1 LFAYLYDGDLTF
13 LEQFMPRISK
23 SVVHN
28 AHFSASRSR
37 ANFGAVFVL
46 ALFAQQAGA
55 QSSDKKDTSPWNV
68 SVGALAVS
76 TPEYEG
82 AKKSATGLVPSVSL
96 SYKTQGYGTFSLGG
110 KGLGAAWT
118 IIDKEDYSFG
128 LSLGAS
134 QGRSD
139 SKDGTAFR
147 PGSKRLKGMGEIKSA
162 GEFGV
167 FGHVNAGVPI
177 MLAVVRGSGDGKADA
192 KDRSIRGHGG
202 TRIEL
207 STEIPWQISSD
218 FSLSFSPNIVWA
230 DKKYNQTYFG
240 VTSVQ
245 SANSGFKAY
254 NAGAGVKS
262 VGLAVGAEYKFTP
275 NWSANA
281 ALALNQLQ
289 GDAAKSP
296 LVQKKAQTTLAAG
309 VNYKF

>member
-1 LFAYLYDGDLTF
+1 
-13 LEQFMPRISK
+13 MPRFFK
-23 SVVHN
+23 SALHR
-28 AHFSASRSR
+28 ARFQTSR
-37 ANFGAVFVL
+37 ATAGFGAVFVL
-46 ALFAQQAGA
+46 ALFAQPAGA
-55 QSSDKKDTSPWNV
+55 QSSAKKDTSPWDV

-82 AKKSATGLVPSVSL
+82 AKKSANGLTPSLSL
-96 SYKTQGYGTFSLGG
+96 SYKSQGYGTLSVGG

-128 LSLGAS
+128 VSLGAS

-139 SKDGTAFR
+139 VKDGTPLR
-147 PGSKRLKGMGEIKSA
+147 LGSKRLKGMGEIKPA
-162 GEFGV
+162 AELGV
-167 FGHVNAGVPI
+167 FGHVNAGLPI

-202 TRIEL
+202 SRIEL
-207 STEIPWQISSD
+207 STEIPWQVSSN
-218 FSLSFSPNIVWA
+218 FGLSFSPNVVWT

-245 SANSGFKAY
+245 AANSSFNVY
-254 NAGAGVKS
+254 NAGAGIKS
-262 VGLAVGAEYKFTP
+262 VGVAVGAEYKFTP

-281 ALALNQLQ
+281 VLALNQLQ

-296 LVQKKAQTTLAAG
+296 LVQKKAQTTVAAG

>member
-1 LFAYLYDGDLTF
+1 
-13 LEQFMPRISK
+13 
-23 SVVHN
+23 
-28 AHFSASRSR
+28 
-37 ANFGAVFVL
+37 
-46 ALFAQQAGA
+46 
-55 QSSDKKDTSPWNV
+55 
-68 SVGALAVS
+68 
-76 TPEYEG
+76 
-82 AKKSATGLVPSVSL
+82 VPNLSL

-128 LSLGAS
+128 VSLGAS
-134 QGRSD
+134 QGRRD
-139 SKDGTAFR
+139 AQDGTALR
-147 PGSKRLKGMGEIKSA
+147 PGSKRLRGMGEIKPA
-162 GEFGV
+162 AEFGV
-167 FGHVNAGVPI
+167 FGHVNAGLPI
-177 MLAVVRGSGDGKADA
+177 MLAVARGSGDGKADA

-207 STEIPWQISSD
+207 STEIPWQISSN
-218 FSLSFSPNIVWA
+218 FGLSFSPNIVWG

-245 SANSGFKAY
+245 AANSSFKAY

>member
-1 LFAYLYDGDLTF
+1 
-13 LEQFMPRISK
+13 MPRISK
-23 SVVHN
+23 SVAHN
-28 AHFSASRSR
+28 AHFPASRSR
-37 ANFGAVFVL
+37 ANFGASFGAVFLL
-46 ALFAQQAGA
+46 ALSAQQAGA
-55 QSSDKKDTSPWNV
+55 QSSEKKDTSPWDV
-68 SVGALAVS
+68 SLGALLVS

-82 AKKSATGLVPSVSL
+82 AKKSTSGLVPSLSL

-128 LSLGAS
+128 VSLGAS

-139 SKDGTAFR
+139 AKDGTVLR
-147 PGSKRLKGMGEIKSA
+147 PGSKFLKGMGDIKSA
-162 GEFGV
+162 AEFGV

-207 STEIPWQISSD
+207 STEIPWQISSNIG
-218 FSLSFSPNIVWA
+218 LSFSPNIVWA

-240 VTSVQ
+240 VTSLQ
-245 SANSGFKAY
+245 SANSGFKTY
-254 NAGAGVKS
+254 EAGAGIKS

-275 NWSANA
+275 HWSANV

-296 LVQKKAQTTLAAG
+296 LVQKKAQTTVAAG
-309 VNYKF
+309 VSYKF

>member
-1 LFAYLYDGDLTF
+1 
-13 LEQFMPRISK
+13 MPRISK
-23 SVVHN
+23 SV
-28 AHFSASRSR
+28 AHHVPFPTSRPR
-37 ANFGAVFVL
+37 ACFGVGFGAVFVL
-46 ALFAQQAGA
+46 ALSAQPAGA
-55 QSSDKKDTSPWNV
+55 QSSEKKDAGPWDV
-68 SVGALAVS
+68 SVGASVVS

-82 AKKSATGLVPSVSL
+82 AKKSTSSLVPNLSL

-139 SKDGTAFR
+139 AKDGTALR
-147 PGSKRLKGMGEIKSA
+147 PGSKRLRGMGEIKSA
-162 GEFGV
+162 AELGV
-167 FGHVNAGVPI
+167 FGHVNAGLPI
-177 MLAVVRGSGDGKADA
+177 MLAVVRGSGDGKADT
-192 KDRSIRGHGG
+192 KDRSVRGHGG

-207 STEIPWQISSD
+207 STEFPWQISSN
-218 FSLSFSPNIVWA
+218 FGLSFSPNIVWG
-230 DKKYNQTYFG
+230 DKKHNQTYFG

-245 SANSGFKAY
+245 AANSSFKAY
-254 NAGAGVKS
+254 DAGAGIKS

-275 NWSANA
+275 NWSATA

-296 LVQKKAQTTLAAG
+296 LVQKKAQTTVAAG
-309 VNYKF
+309 VSYKF